1 MNTLRNA
8 LSLAGMLALAG
19 CTVGPDYHLP
29 ASAAINRPA
38 AQGPLEVPAAIA
50 VADDLPPRW
59 WHLYDDPVLDA
70 LEEQALAGST
80 DLRGAAANL
89 ARAQAITKVAEGAA
103 EPEIAV
109 DAAAERARL
118 SGESFLLP
126 EQLPVATLGSAN
138 LRLSYQ
144 LDLFGRIRRS
154 VEAAR
159 ADEEARR
166 ELVGAVKVTLAGEV
180 ARAYAGICSAQE
192 EADTLEAAA
201 AVQRDIAL
209 ATRQLQAAGRVS
221 VIETTAAQTHVDE
234 IEALLPKAR
243 ARAKAGLYQ
252 LAFLLGR
259 APSEYPR
266 EAARCHTLPQLARPL
281 PVGDGA
287 ALLARRPDVRAAERQ
302 LAAATA
308 RIGVATA
315 ELYPQIGFGLSAGSS
330 GFLKDLGT
338 APANS
343 WGLGSLIHWSFPGAG
358 ARARVKVAD
367 REAQRAL
374 AQFDGVV
381 LNALREAQTTLA
393 TYGEDEARLT
403 SLRKAAEGSRI
414 AADQLARLR
423 QAGRAAAPAELG
435 SRANFLGATLREQTG
450 REAVVQDQVSL
461 FMALGGSW

>member
-1 MNTLRNA
+1 MKSALRTLA
-8 LSLAGMLALAG
+8 WAGMLALTG

-29 ASAAINRPA
+29 ASAAVNRPA
-38 AQGPLEVPAAIA
+38 ARAPLAVPETLA

-59 WHLYDDPVLDA
+59 WHLYDDPVLDG
-70 LEEQALAGST
+70 LEQQALDGST
-80 DLRGAAANL
+80 DLRVAAANL
-89 ARAQAITKVAEGAA
+89 ARAQAMTQVAEGAS

-126 EQLPVATLGSAN
+126 EALPPASLGSAN
-138 LRLSYQ
+138 LRLRYQ
-144 LDLFGRIRRS
+144 VDLFGRVRRS
-154 VEAAR
+154 IEAAR

-180 ARAYAGICSAQE
+180 ARAYLGICSAQE
-192 EADTLEAAA
+192 EADTLAAAA
-201 AVQRDIAL
+201 AVQSDIAR

-221 VIETTAAQTHVDE
+221 LIETTAARTRVDE
-234 IEALLPKAR
+234 VEALLPRAR
-243 ARAKAGLYQ
+243 ARARAGLYQ

-266 EAARCHTLPQLARPL
+266 EAAGCRKLPELARPL

-315 ELYPQIGFGLSAGSS
+315 ELYPQIGIGLSAGST

-338 APANS
+338 AAANS
-343 WGLGSLIHWSFPGAG
+343 WSIGSLIRWTFPGAG
-358 ARARVKVAD
+358 ARARVRVAD
-367 REAQRAL
+367 RDAQRAL

-381 LNALREAQTTLA
+381 LGALREAQTALA
-393 TYGEDEARLT
+393 TYGEDHARLE
-403 SLRKAAEGSRI
+403 SLRKAAEGARMT
-414 AADQLARLR
+414 ADQVARLR
-423 QAGRAAAPAELG
+423 LAGRAAAPADLG
-435 SRANFLGATLREQTG
+435 ARAILLAATLREQNG
-450 REAVVQDQVSL
+450 REAIVQDQVSL
-461 FMALGGSW
+461 FMALGGGW